1 MNLVKRSRGIR
12 SKSRDILRK
21 KPRER
26 GFSTITKAMQIFEK
40 GDSVNIVIDSSV
52 HKGMPHIRFHGHTGK
67 VEGKQG
73 DSYIVGVNKGK
84 KHKKLI
90 IRPEHLRRVQ

>member
-1 MNLVKRSRGIR
+1 MVTRSKGIR
-12 SKSRDILRK
+12 SKSRKLLRK
-21 KPRER
+21 RPRDR
-26 GFSTITKAMQIFEK
+26 GISSITRALQQFEE

-73 DSYIVGVNKGK
+73 ESYLIGINDGK
-84 KHKKLI
+84 KHKTLI
-90 IRPEHLRRVQ
+90 IRSEHLRRVQ

>member
-1 MNLVKRSRGIR
+1 MVKRSKGIR
-12 SKSRDILRK
+12 SKSRKVLRK

-26 GFSTITKAMQIFEK
+26 GIHSITRALQHFEE

-52 HKGMPHIRFHGHTGK
+52 HKGMPHIRFQGYTGK

-73 DSYIVGVNKGK
+73 ESYLVGINDGK
-84 KHKKLI
+84 KHKTLI
-90 IRPEHLRRVQ
+90 IRSEHLRRVQ